1 MCMRTYIFCFKK
13 TKTNKKISTS
23 KLFLRIYVFFSLQTI
38 EDRALCFST
47 KLEEFFKCKLYLKN
61 SVELIKKVF
70 FGAAGGRGGRGG
82 RALPKVATT
91 LWVNVN
97 VDVPQG
103 SILGPL
109 LFFIY
114 FDELFDNLY

>member
-1 MCMRTYIFCFKK
+1 M
-13 TKTNKKISTS
+13 
-23 KLFLRIYVFFSLQTI
+23 
-38 EDRALCFST
+38 EPPGGG
-47 KLEEFFKCKLYLKN
+47 E
-61 SVELIKKVF
+61 
-70 FGAAGGRGGRGG
+70 AGGG

>member
-1 MCMRTYIFCFKK
+1 M
-13 TKTNKKISTS
+13 
-23 KLFLRIYVFFSLQTI
+23 
-38 EDRALCFST
+38 
-47 KLEEFFKCKLYLKN
+47 
-61 SVELIKKVF
+61 IKKVF